1 MLKKITL
8 SLGLLLMVHALSA
21 QNLQLHYDFG
31 ENRKHVT
38 STLEMFKPDKWG
50 STFFFVDFDYDVDDI
65 KGVSLS
71 YMEIARALK
80 FWDSPFALQ
89 VEYNGG
95 FGQFNDGDFARAYQ
109 INDAWL
115 AGVQY
120 TWNNADYTRIFT
132 LQTLY
137 KNIREKD
144 QASFQIT
151 GVWAMH
157 FMNRKVSF
165 TGFADFWKEENA
177 YFGTDETTDYVFLA
191 EPQLWYNFSDH
202 FSAGSEIE
210 LATNFAGTKGFKV
223 NPTLALKWNF

>member
-8 SLGLLLMVHALSA
+8 CLGLLFMVGALSA

-31 ENRKHVT
+31 ENRKHLT
-38 STLEMFKPDKWG
+38 STLEMFKPDQWG
-50 STFFFVDFDYDVDDI
+50 STFFFVDFDYDVEDI
-65 KGVSLS
+65 KGVSLA

-95 FGQFNDGDFARAYQ
+95 FGQFNDDDFTRAYQ

-115 AGVQY
+115 AGAQY
-120 TWNNADYTRIFT
+120 TWNNADYSRIFT
-132 LQTLY
+132 LQALY

-157 FMNRKVSF
+157 FLNRKVSF
-165 TGFADFWKEENA
+165 TGFADFWKEENV
-177 YFGTDETTDYVFLA
+177 YFGTDETTGYVFLT

-202 FSAGSEIE
+202 FSAGSEVE
-210 LATNFAGTKGFKV
+210 LATNFAGTKGFAV
-223 NPTLALKWNF
+223 NPTIALKWNF